1 MSNGLDVMKN
11 ARGKSKRTPPAM
23 PPPRNK
29 ARVTPVD
36 VEQVTSP
43 PPADRGATNQ
53 TPRERHKP
61 AETEA
66 SPPPA
71 PAQPA
76 VSQPASA
83 RDPRPLLRNT
93 VYLNEAE
100 DDFLQSVTA
109 AGRRGTPKV
118 TSAAAI
124 IRFAV
129 RHLENSMTPQEIVE
143 AIRAAAPTD
152 ARPGRHVL

>member
-29 ARVTPVD
+29 ARVAPVD
-36 VEQVTSP
+36 VDEVTSP
-43 PPADRGATNQ
+43 PPADRGATDQ

-61 AETEA
+61 PAAEA
-66 SPPPA
+66 SPPSA

-76 VSQPASA
+76 VAQSASSS
-83 RDPRPLLRNT
+83 DPRPLLRNT